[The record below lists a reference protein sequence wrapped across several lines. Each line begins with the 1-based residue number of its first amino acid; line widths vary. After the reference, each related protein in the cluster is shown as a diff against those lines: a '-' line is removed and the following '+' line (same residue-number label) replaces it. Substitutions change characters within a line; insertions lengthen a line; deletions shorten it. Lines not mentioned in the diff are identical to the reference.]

1 MKLKL
6 GVISLLLATS
16 TSLWAGGMA
25 TLETNSDGKSYPST
39 VEFDGKGSLRMD
51 GAAGQQDGYL
61 LVRDSKAYS
70 VVVNDGRPMVIDLE
84 STMKMLGGLA
94 KKGNTQ
100 GATAGNEV
108 ARFVSLD
115 KTGASETVA
124 GISGSVYNLTFVDD
138 EGQQKTES
146 LVLSKD
152 SRARELT
159 KALTAMGKQMA
170 KSAGVPEPEGTAK
183 MYAEIDGSKQGVLR
197 YGSDFRVTS
206 FGGEPAASRFA
217 LPAQPQQMPNLSDL
231 LGGAAGGS
239 ASAGASAD
247 LDAGVDAGTS
257 DGSNP
262 LGDLFGQKTQ
272 RQADRVEGKTD
283 QKVDE
288 TTDRAVDKVL
298 DKALGKLFGD

>member
-6 GVISLLLATS
+6 GITSILLATS
-16 TSLWAGGMA
+16 TSLWAGGTA
-25 TLETNSDGKSYPST
+25 TLETSADGERHQST
-39 VEFDGKGSLRMD
+39 IEFDGKGSLRMD
-51 GAAGQQDGYL
+51 GGGQQSGYL
-61 LVRDSKAYS
+61 LVRDNKAYS
-70 VVVNDGRPMVIDLE
+70 VVVNDGTPMVIDLA

-94 KKGNTQ
+94 KQGSSE

-108 ARFVSLD
+108 ARFISLE

-159 KALTAMGKQMA
+159 KALTMMGKQMA
-170 KSAGVPEPEGTAK
+170 KAAGVPEPEGTAK
-183 MYAEIDGSKQGVLR
+183 MYAELDGSKQGMLR
-197 YGSDFRVTS
+197 YGSDFRVAS
-206 FGGEPAASRFA
+206 FGGEPASSRFA
-217 LPAQPQQMPNLSDL
+217 LPAQPQQMPNLADL
-231 LGGAAGGS
+231 MSGAGGGS
-239 ASAGASAD
+239 AGAAAD
-247 LDAGVDAGTS
+247 VETGTD
-257 DGSNP
+257 DGSSGANP
-262 LGDLFGQKTQ
+262 FGGLFGQKAQ

-288 TTDRAVDKVL
+288 TTDKAVDKVL
-298 DKALGKLFGD
+298 DSALDKLFGN

>member
-16 TSLWAGGMA
+16 TSLWAGGTA

-39 VEFDGKGSLRMD
+39 IEYDGKGSLRVD
-51 GAAGQQDGYL
+51 STEQQNGYL
-61 LVRDSKAYS
+61 LVRDDKAYS
-70 VVVNDGRPMVIDLE
+70 VVVNDGQTMVIDLA

-94 KKGNTQ
+94 KQNSSQ

-108 ARFVSLD
+108 ARFISLD

-138 EGQQKTES
+138 EGQQRTES

-159 KALTAMGKQMA
+159 KALTTMGRQMA
-170 KSAGVPEPEGTAK
+170 KAAGVAEPEGTAK

-197 YGSDFRVTS
+197 YGSDFRVAS
-206 FGGEPAASRFA
+206 FGGEPSSSRFA

-231 LGGAAGGS
+231 LGGS
-239 ASAGASAD
+239 ASAGASAN
-247 LDAGVDAGTS
+247 LDASADAGGS
-257 DGSNP
+257 ASSGGSNP
-262 LGDLFGQKTQ
+262 LSDLFGQKTQ

>member
-6 GVISLLLATS
+6 GIFAALLATS
-16 TSLWAGGMA
+16 GSLWAGGTA
-25 TLETNSDGKSYPST
+25 TLETTSEGKSYQST

-51 GAAGQQDGYL
+51 GGAQQEGYL
-61 LVRDSKAYS
+61 LVRDNKAYS
-70 VVVNDGRPMVIDLE
+70 VVVNDGTPMVIDLA

-94 KKGNTQ
+94 KQGSTQ

-108 ARFVSLD
+108 ARFISLD

-138 EGQQKTES
+138 EGQQRTES

-159 KALTAMGKQMA
+159 KALTVMGRQMA
-170 KSAGVPEPEGTAK
+170 RSVGVPEPEGTAK

-197 YGSDFRVTS
+197 YGSDFRVAS
-206 FGGEPAASRFA
+206 FGGEPASSRFA
-217 LPAQPQQMPNLSDL
+217 LPAQPQQMPNLADL

-239 ASAGASAD
+239 AGAEANVEAGS
-247 LDAGVDAGTS
+247 S
-257 DGSNP
+257 GSNP
-262 LGDLFGQKTQ
+262 LSDLFGQKTQ
-272 RQADRVEGKTD
+272 RQAERVEGKTD

>member
-6 GVISLLLATS
+6 GIFAALLATS
-16 TSLWAGGMA
+16 GSLWAGGTA
-25 TLETNSDGKSYPST
+25 TLETTSDGKSYQST
-39 VEFDGKGSLRMD
+39 VEFDGKGALRMD
-51 GAAGQQDGYL
+51 GGAQQEGYL
-61 LVRDSKAYS
+61 LVRDNKAYS
-70 VVVNDGRPMVIDLE
+70 VVVNEGTPMVIDLA

-94 KKGNTQ
+94 KQGSSQ

-108 ARFVSLD
+108 ARFVSLE

-138 EGQQKTES
+138 EGQQRTES

-152 SRARELT
+152 ARARELT
-159 KALTAMGKQMA
+159 QALTVMGRQMA
-170 KSAGVPEPEGTAK
+170 RAAGVPEPEGTAK

-197 YGSDFRVTS
+197 YGSDFRVAS
-206 FGGEPAASRFA
+206 FGGEPASSRFA

-239 ASAGASAD
+239 ASAGTSANLEASAD
-247 LDAGVDAGTS
+247 SGSSG
-257 DGSNP
+257 GSNP
-262 LGDLFGQKTQ
+262 LSDLFGQKTQ
-272 RQADRVEGKTD
+272 RQADRVEDKTD